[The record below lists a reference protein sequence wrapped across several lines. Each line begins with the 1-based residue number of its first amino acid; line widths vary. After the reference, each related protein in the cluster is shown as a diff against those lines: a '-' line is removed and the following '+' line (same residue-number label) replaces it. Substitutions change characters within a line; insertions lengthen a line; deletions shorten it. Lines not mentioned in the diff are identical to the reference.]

1 MLFLF
6 RIGSFTIQS
15 VCVLP
20 YSRERWLTAAILYEG
35 LLICGDR
42 AGNMHIFDLKTYV
55 PCSETNKKPIQTI
68 NKVHGKIGIQNF
80 IVVNSKLISAG
91 RDGMLR
97 FYELNKHK
105 NTKLLYILHKQKMPM
120 DWISGHLKSF
130 DDILILGFKEVYIYI
145 YICM

>member
-1 MLFLF
+1 
-6 RIGSFTIQS
+6 
-15 VCVLP
+15 
-20 YSRERWLTAAILYEG
+20 
-35 LLICGDR
+35 
-42 AGNMHIFDLKTYV
+42 MHIFDLKTYV
-55 PCSETNKKPIQTI
+55 PYNETIIFETNKPIQTI

-105 NTKLLYILHKQKMPM
+105 NIKLLYILHKQKMPM

-130 DDILILGFKEVYIYI
+130 DDILILGFKEVYTYI
-145 YICM
+145 YICIFKQMLYVYLYIHFFIYIFIYILLYIYLFFLVIIYRLNL

>member
-1 MLFLF
+1 
-6 RIGSFTIQS
+6 
-15 VCVLP
+15 
-20 YSRERWLTAAILYEG
+20 
-35 LLICGDR
+35 
-42 AGNMHIFDLKTYV
+42 MHIFDLKTYV
-55 PCSETNKKPIQTI
+55 PYNETIIFETNNKPIQTI

-80 IVVNSKLISAG
+80 MVVNSKLISAG

-105 NTKLLYILHKQKMPM
+105 NTKLLCILHKQKMPM

-145 YICM
+145 FK